1 VGPVLIIV
9 LIVFHPFG
17 RVTVMKILTAEF
29 VKSCVQLSDC
39 PKDDLPEIAVVGRS
53 NVGKSSLLNC
63 LLQRKGLAKTS
74 GTPGKTRLI
83 NFFKTSLG
91 LNPPLTFYIVD
102 LPGYGYAN
110 ASMTQRA
117 EWGAMVENYL
127 AHRPTLRGLIVLLDI
142 RREPGPLDQQ
152 LLLWIDAYKIPS
164 FLVATKSD
172 QVPRS
177 RQSTAL
183 QHIQT
188 SLPPSAENQEILLF
202 SSKTGQGREDLIGKI
217 IQILQ
222 G

>member
-1 VGPVLIIV
+1 
-9 LIVFHPFG
+9 
-17 RVTVMKILTAEF
+17 MKIQNAEF
-29 VKSCVQLSDC
+29 VKSCAELEDC

-53 NVGKSSLLNC
+53 NVGKSSLLNR
-63 LLQRKGLAKTS
+63 LFQQKGLAKTS

-83 NFFKTSLG
+83 NYFKATLG

-110 ASMTQRA
+110 ASMTQRD
-117 EWGAMVENYL
+117 EWGNMVERYL

-152 LLLWIDAYKIPS
+152 LLLWMDAYKIPF

-172 QVPRS
+172 QVPRG
-177 RQSTAL
+177 RQSSAL
-183 QHIQT
+183 KKIQS
-188 SLPPSAENQEILLF
+188 SLPPSAATQEIFLF
-202 SSKTGQGREDLIGKI
+202 SSKTGEGREALVGKI
-217 IQILQ
+217 IQTLQ